1 MADYTPTQVAELLGV
16 TADTVRRWCDEGRLA
31 ATRSEGGQRTIDG
44 ADLARH
50 LSERGRRSHDSLLPQ
65 SARNRL
71 TGIVTRVERDGLRRS
86 SRSTHRRTASCP

>member
-44 ADLARH
+44 TRQPPSQLVFFSPKKGDEAASGQVFICGP
-50 LSERGRRSHDSLLPQ
+50 LS
-65 SARNRL
+65 
-71 TGIVTRVERDGLRRS
+71 VE
-86 SRSTHRRTASCP
+86 